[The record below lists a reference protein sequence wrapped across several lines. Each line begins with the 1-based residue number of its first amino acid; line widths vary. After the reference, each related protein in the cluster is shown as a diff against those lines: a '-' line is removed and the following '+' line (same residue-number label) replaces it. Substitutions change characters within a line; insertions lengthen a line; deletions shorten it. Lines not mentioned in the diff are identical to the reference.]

1 MNVEWLGLLRFA
13 LLGGML
19 IGWLGLIVP
28 FFPGI
33 TVIWLAALFYGIAA
47 GFGQGGTW
55 YFLAITVLAIL
66 GWLADNVL
74 MIRFA
79 RKGRRIPEAITLAD
93 DGTAREGEEEGA
105 SWLSIALAFVAGVV
119 GSIVLSPLG
128 GIAATLGALLLVEYL
143 RERDLHRAWD
153 RTWRMAMGWGWA
165 IVARMSIGLL
175 MIALW
180 AIWAW

>member
-1 MNVEWLGLLRFA
+1 MEGWWIEVLRFA
-13 LLGGML
+13 FLGGML
-19 IGWLGLIVP
+19 IGWLGLVIP

-33 TVIWLAALFYGIAA
+33 TVIWLAALFYGAIV

-55 YFLAITVLAIL
+55 YFLAITLLAIL

-74 MIRFA
+74 MIQFA
-79 RKGRRIPEAITLAD
+79 RKGK
-93 DGTAREGEEEGA
+93 EGEEGA
-105 SWLSIALAFVAGVV
+105 SWLSIILAFVAGVV

-143 RERDLHRAWD
+143 RERDLRRAWD

-165 IVARMSIGLL
+165 IAARMSIGLL

>member
-33 TVIWLAALFYGIAA
+33 TVIWLAALFYGIAV

-55 YFLAITVLAIL
+55 YFLVITVLAIF
-66 GWLADNVL
+66 GWLADNVM
-74 MIRFA
+74 MIHFA
-79 RKGRRIPEAITLAD
+79 RKGK
-93 DGTAREGEEEGA
+93 GEEEGA
-105 SWLSIALAFVAGVV
+105 SWYSIVLAFVAGIV
-119 GSIVLSPLG
+119 GSIAFSPLG

-143 RERDLHRAWD
+143 RERDLSRAWE

-165 IVARMSIGLL
+165 IVARMSVGML

>member
-1 MNVEWLGLLRFA
+1 MAGWWMDLVRIG

-19 IGWLGLIVP
+19 IGWLGLLVP

-33 TVIWLAALFYGIAA
+33 TVIWLGALLYGILT
-47 GFGQGGTW
+47 GFGGSGS
-55 YFLAITVLAIL
+55 YFFLAITVLAIA

-79 RKGRRIPEAITLAD
+79 RKGKD
-93 DGTAREGEEEGA
+93 EEEGA

-119 GSIVLSPLG
+119 GSILLSPLG
-128 GIAATLGALLLVEYL
+128 GIAATLGALFLVEYL
-143 RERDLHRAWD
+143 REYDLHRAWE

-165 IVARMSIGLL
+165 MAARMSLGLL

>member
-1 MNVEWLGLLRFA
+1 MSWMILLRVV

-19 IGWLGLIVP
+19 VGWLGLIIP

-33 TVIWLAALFYGIAA
+33 TVIWLAALIYGVIV
-47 GFGQGGTW
+47 GFGQGGA
-55 YFLAITVLAIL
+55 YFFLAITLLAIV
-66 GWLADNVL
+66 GWLADNLL

-79 RKGRRIPEAITLAD
+79 RKGNE
-93 DGTAREGEEEGA
+93 EGGA
-105 SWLSIALAFVAGVV
+105 SWSSIAFAFVAGVV
-119 GSIVLSPLG
+119 GSLFLSPIG

-143 RERDLHRAWD
+143 RERDLRRAWE
-153 RTWRMAMGWGWA
+153 RTLQMALGWGWA
-165 IVARMSIGLL
+165 IAVRMGIGLL